1 MKFFSP
7 SLTNGVVW
15 NIRSEIHYFRLVH
28 TRYIEKNVNKKLL
41 KICKKQLTGSVNKPG
56 DIIKDP
62 WFSLYK
68 LLMISNKSD
77 VFFTGK
83 NLDLE
88 TLKNYWISI
97 LRKNNILRGHS
108 QTTWTGFWTIFTP
121 PLPLVNGHE
130 HFDDPP

>member
-97 LRKNNILRGHS
+97 LRKNNILYIIAKNQKSSPGNINS
-108 QTTWTGFWTIFTP
+108 FTFCKTFHCSS
-121 PLPLVNGHE
+121 NSS
-130 HFDDPP
+130 F